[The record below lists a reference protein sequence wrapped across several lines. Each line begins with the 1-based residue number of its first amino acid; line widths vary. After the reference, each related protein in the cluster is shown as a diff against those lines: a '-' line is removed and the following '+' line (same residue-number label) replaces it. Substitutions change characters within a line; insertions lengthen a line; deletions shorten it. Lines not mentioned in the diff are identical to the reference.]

1 MTEYSQDRFLN
12 GRIAI
17 RQLVGGFRSG
27 LDAVMLAAA
36 IPEGGRE
43 ILELGAGAGAA
54 SLCVAAR
61 LPSSTIVGLEVDEEL
76 TALASENARANGMET
91 RVRFVAGD
99 ALSIPAD
106 LKREFTHVF
115 ANPPFHGSEG
125 GIVPPDAGRSRALHD
140 EGRLADWFETG
151 LKRTASGGTFTAIIR
166 ADRLGEA
173 LGNLPGSGIT
183 IFPLWPRKDEPA
195 KRVIIQ
201 ARKGS
206 GASPVLLPG
215 LVLHDADGHYTAEAD
230 AILRRGR
237 SLALAKP

>member
-1 MTEYSQDRFLN
+1 VTAYTEDRFLN
-12 GRIAI
+12 GRVAV
-17 RQLVGGFRSG
+17 RQPVGGFRSG

-36 IPEGGRE
+36 IPESGGD

-61 LPSSTIVGLEVDEEL
+61 LPSSTIVGLEFDEGL
-76 TALASENARANGMET
+76 TALANENARANGVDR

-99 ALSIPAD
+99 VLSIPTE
-106 LKREFTHVF
+106 LKRDFTHVF
-115 ANPPFHGSEG
+115 ANPPFHGNEAG
-125 GIVPPDAGRSRALHD
+125 ATPRDAGRIRALLD
-140 EGRLADWFETG
+140 PGTLAEWFKEGG
-151 LKRTASGGTFTAIIR
+151 KRTAWGGTFTAIIR

-173 LGNLPGSGIT
+173 LRNLPGSGIT
-183 IFPLWPRKDEPA
+183 IFPLWPREDEPA
-195 KRVIIQ
+195 KRIIIQ

-206 GASPVLLPG
+206 GAPPVLLPG

-237 SLALAKP
+237 SLALARP